1 MPTKQILIGTGETA
15 IVDQNPQRTVLTLA
29 NLSVTNIVYVS
40 DEPGITTGRGFPIFP
55 ETFISLPK
63 IQGEEPQKKWVG
75 ITAVASTLAVLES
88 FGDIS
93 QPEPDTEP
101 DPQQPYH
108 PQDAPRMRRS
118 I

>member
-1 MPTKQILIGTGETA
+1 MPTKQLTIATTGTQ

-29 NLSVTNIVYVS
+29 NLDNANIIYVS
-40 DEPGITTGRGFPIFP
+40 DEPSKAITEMYPIFP

-63 IQGEEPQKKWVG
+63 IQGEEPHKAWYG
-75 ITAVASTLAVLES
+75 RTAVASILSVLES

-93 QPEPDTEP
+93 QPDPSTEP
-101 DPQQPYH
+101 NPQEPFH
-108 PQDAPRMRRS
+108 PKDAPRMRR

>member
-1 MPTKQILIGTGETA
+1 MPTKQVTIGTTETP
-15 IVDQNPQRTVLTLA
+15 IVEANPQRTVLTLA
-29 NLSVTNIVYVS
+29 NMDVVDTIYVS
-40 DEPGITTGRGFPIFP
+40 DEPGVTTGRGYPIFP

-63 IQGEEPQKKWVG
+63 IQGEEPQKKWYG
-75 ITAVASTLAVLES
+75 ITAVASDLAVLES

-101 DPQQPYH
+101 DPQQPFH
-108 PQDAPRMRRS
+108 PQDAPRMRR

>member
-1 MPTKQILIGTGETA
+1 MPTKQLLIAVLGIQ

-29 NLSVTNIVYVS
+29 NLDNANIIYVS
-40 DEPGITTGRGFPIFP
+40 DQPGKAITEMYPIFP

-63 IQGEEPQKKWVG
+63 IQGEEPQKAWYG
-75 ITAVASTLAVLES
+75 RTAVASILAVLES

-101 DPQQPYH
+101 DPQQPFH
-108 PQDAPRMRRS
+108 PQDAPKMRR

>member
-1 MPTKQILIGTGETA
+1 MPTKQILITVAGIQ

-29 NLSVTNIVYVS
+29 NLDVVDIIYVS
-40 DEPGITTGRGFPIFP
+40 DEPGRAITEMYPIFP
-55 ETFISLPK
+55 ETFISLPR
-63 IQGEEPQKKWVG
+63 IQGEEPQKAWYG
-75 ITAVASTLAVLES
+75 RTAVASTLAVLES

-93 QPEPDTEP
+93 QPEPSEEP

-108 PQDAPRMRRS
+108 PQDAPKMRR

>member
-1 MPTKQILIGTGETA
+1 MPTKQLLIAVLGTK

-29 NLSVTNIVYVS
+29 NLSNANIIYVS
-40 DEPGITTGRGFPIFP
+40 DEPGRKVTEMYPIFP
-55 ETFISLPK
+55 ETFISLPR
-63 IQGEEPQKKWVG
+63 IQGEEPHKAWHG
-75 ITAVASTLAVLES
+75 RTAVASTLAVLES

-93 QPEPDTEP
+93 QPEPDMEP

-108 PQDAPRMRRS
+108 PLDAPRMRR

>member
-1 MPTKQILIGTGETA
+1 M
-15 IVDQNPQRTVLTLA
+15 DQNPQRTVLTLA
-29 NLSVTNIVYVS
+29 NLDITNIIYVS
-40 DEPGITTGRGFPIFP
+40 DEPGRKVTEMYPIFT
-55 ETFISLPK
+55 ETFISLPR
-63 IQGEEPQKKWVG
+63 IQGEEPQKAWYG
-75 ITAVASTLAVLES
+75 RTAVASRLAVLES

-108 PQDAPRMRRS
+108 PQDAPKMRR

>member
-1 MPTKQILIGTGETA
+1 MPTKQITILVAGIQ

-29 NLSVTNIVYVS
+29 NLDNANIIYVS
-40 DEPGITTGRGFPIFP
+40 DDIGKVITEMYPIFP

-63 IQGEEPQKKWVG
+63 IQGEEPQKAWYG
-75 ITAVASTLAVLES
+75 RTAVASRLAVLES

-93 QPEPDTEP
+93 QPEPSEEP

-108 PQDAPRMRRS
+108 PQDAPKMRR